1 MKPSKWSQAARHFV
15 RNFVGF
21 PRYFLAHPAFA
32 IKLLHARAKYFFTR
46 RLPGPIATADG
57 FLIETT
63 GELVSYWS
71 FFVERECLTSDW
83 LKPLLAEPQPLVV
96 DVGANAG
103 LFAHRVWTLKP
114 DAKFILFEPLPRM
127 VKKIVQWGT
136 AVHPAYTVHN
146 NAVSDHCGTTTFFA
160 STEDDV
166 TASLMS
172 GPGKHLKYE
181 VAVVTLDSILPDAPI
196 LVMKIDVEGF
206 ECEVLSGAKRTL
218 ERARFLIIEAHNQ
231 EALDRI
237 KQTLGDRW
245 VNQQVGASDH
255 LFRKRAQSPGS

>member
-1 MKPSKWSQAARHFV
+1 
-15 RNFVGF
+15 
-21 PRYFLAHPAFA
+21 
-32 IKLLHARAKYFFTR
+32 
-46 RLPGPIATADG
+46 
-57 FLIETT
+57 
-63 GELVSYWS
+63 
-71 FFVERECLTSDW
+71 
-83 LKPLLAEPQPLVV
+83 
-96 DVGANAG
+96 
-103 LFAHRVWTLKP
+103 
-114 DAKFILFEPLPRM
+114 
-127 VKKIVQWGT
+127 
-136 AVHPAYTVHN
+136 
-146 NAVSDHCGTTTFFA
+146 
-160 STEDDV
+160 
-166 TASLMS
+166 LMS
-172 GPGKHLKYE
+172 GPDKHLKYE